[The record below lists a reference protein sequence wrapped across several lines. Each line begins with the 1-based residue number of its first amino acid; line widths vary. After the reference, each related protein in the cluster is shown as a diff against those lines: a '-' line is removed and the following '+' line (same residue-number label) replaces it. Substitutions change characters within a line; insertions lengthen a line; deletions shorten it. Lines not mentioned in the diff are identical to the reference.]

1 MESLF
6 DRKLVDALVSAKTNT
21 PEICCQLHSAYHD
34 RSLPEALIRQRL
46 TEARARVEK
55 ILVAILA
62 AEQSIAPATKSEPS
76 NVVQI
81 ADVDPEYQRKLDA
94 VAFEIGVG

>member
-1 MESLF
+1 MDAIF
-6 DRKLVDALVSAKTNT
+6 DRKLCSALVEAKTGT

-34 RSLPEALIRQRL
+34 RSLPEPLIRQRL

-55 ILVAILA
+55 LLVAILA
-62 AEQSIAPATKSEPS
+62 AEQSIAQAGKSEPS
-76 NVVQI
+76 NVIQI